1 MKDGIICKICTYLGN
16 ITTLERFIH
25 FFHSRYGI
33 LKNYPSF
40 YLRAFFLFLSAPV
53 TLFVQNF

>member
-16 ITTLERFIH
+16 ITTLERFVH
-25 FFHSRYGI
+25 FFRTWD

-40 YLRAFFLFLSAPV
+40 YLRAFFPFLSAPV